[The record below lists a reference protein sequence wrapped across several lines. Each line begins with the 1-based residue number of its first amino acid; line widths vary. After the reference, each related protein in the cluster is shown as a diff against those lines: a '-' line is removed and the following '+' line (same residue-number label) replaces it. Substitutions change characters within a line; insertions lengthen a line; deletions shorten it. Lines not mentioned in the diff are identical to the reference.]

1 MTRFVL
7 PLLFLCAAALP
18 AAAQEPVLEPVFPD
32 SLARVRVTQSV
43 FLRWQI
49 TGDLLSLDRDNLVL
63 RPDDGGE
70 PVTLPRPAVS
80 ALEVSRGKRTP
91 TEGALRLGR
100 DGLLSG
106 AAVGLIHVLIGMG
119 QRVGKGCSDC
129 FVDGLVSDAK
139 VAGRLTVVFGLAGL
153 VAGARNPGER
163 FAPVDL
169 SDSQW

>member
-1 MTRFVL
+1 MSRLVL
-7 PLLFLCAAALP
+7 PLLLLCAAALP
-18 AAAQEPVLEPVFPD
+18 AAAQEPLLDPVFPD

-49 TGDLLSLDRDNLVL
+49 TGDLLSLDGENLVL

-70 PVTLPRPAVS
+70 PVTLPRPTVS
-80 ALEVSRGKRTP
+80 ALEVSRGKRTR

-100 DGLLSG
+100 EGFLSG

-139 VAGRLTVVFGLAGL
+139 AAGRLTFAFGLAGL
-153 VAGARNPGER
+153 VIGARSPGER
-163 FAPVDL
+163 FVPVPLDEPR
-169 SDSQW
+169 W